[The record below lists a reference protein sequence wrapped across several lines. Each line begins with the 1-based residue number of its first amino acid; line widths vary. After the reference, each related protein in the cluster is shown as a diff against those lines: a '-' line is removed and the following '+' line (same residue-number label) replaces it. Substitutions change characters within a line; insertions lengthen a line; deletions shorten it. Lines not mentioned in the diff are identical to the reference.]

1 MKHFQPYEIVDR
13 ITFEHMGDQALSL
26 FNPEA
31 LQALDDLREYFGVP
45 ITVNNWHSGGLFEWR
60 GFRTPEKAI
69 ELGAPQSRHAKG
81 EAFDLDVQGMPAEE
95 VRRIIIENKNHL
107 LLQRITRLEAGK
119 SWVHFDVMELPQG
132 VHRIHLFK
140 A

>member
-1 MKHFQPYEIVDR
+1 MQHFQPFELVDR
-13 ITFEHMGDQALSL
+13 LTFERIGDQAIVL

-45 ITVNNWHSGGLFEWR
+45 ITVNNWHSGGSFEWR

-69 ELGAPQSRHAKG
+69 ELGAPNSRHAKG
-81 EAFDLDVQGMPAEE
+81 DAFDLDVHGMIAEE
-95 VRRIIIENKNHL
+95 VRLRIMENKNHPL
-107 LLQRITRLEAGK
+107 LRRITRLEAGK
-119 SWVHFDVMELPQG
+119 SWVHFDVMELPQ
-132 VHRIHLFK
+132 VVYRIHLFN